1 MLHSLCRL
9 KPLTWPAFCCFF
21 IGKQRSCIEKVEIH
35 WTHIIHALTEGV
47 QGTPSNDADGKG
59 VVDQALLELLSLAL
73 EYFHYFPVPFVLGS
87 SMQPPVETAR
97 DCGSIYQGPLVRTL
111 EILSQCVH
119 SSHCVLS
126 LTKLL
131 STACRLSKSLR
142 LDLDSFI
149 QLKNAFC
156 FLAASEMTCS
166 SLKHWFVK
174 EGSVAL
180 RLAMQMYGRESECI
194 QGRHMSMHDNVHGTV
209 VRKYLLLAFRLWAA
223 EVLLLKEGTLLPR
236 IVMLLIISDIHVMP
250 R

>member
-1 MLHSLCRL
+1 M
-9 KPLTWPAFCCFF
+9 
-21 IGKQRSCIEKVEIH
+21 EIH

-47 QGTPSNDADGKG
+47 QGTPSKDGDGKG

-73 EYFHYFPVPFVLGS
+73 EYLHYFSVPSALGS
-87 SMQPPVETAR
+87 SMQPPVETAS
-97 DCGSIYQGPLVRTL
+97 DCGSVHQRRFVRTL
-111 EILSQCVH
+111 EISVLSQCVH

-131 STACRLSKSLR
+131 SIECRLSKSLR
-142 LDLDSFI
+142 LDLESFI
-149 QLKNAFC
+149 QLKNTFC
-156 FLAASEMTCS
+156 FLAASEITCS

-180 RLAMQMYGRESECI
+180 QLAMQMYGRESAECI
-194 QGRHMSMHDNVHGTV
+194 QGHHMSIHDSMHGTV

-223 EVLLLKEGTLLPR
+223 KILLLKEGMLLPR
-236 IVMLLIISDIHVMP
+236 IVMVLIITYIHVMP